1 MIFDSTRARQA
12 CLLAP
17 GEGWHCSVLGARVQ
31 AGAIAPLVFEEE
43 PVGVLWVV
51 SAQAEQFSQGDLDRL
66 GHLSNQ
72 AVIAIQHT
80 LMAGQLQ
87 SLAVVEERARIAREM
102 HDGLAQILGYLSL
115 EVQTLDALV
124 RQGNTE
130 ATLGALRQARERIT
144 AAQADVREN
153 ILSLRTTLAG
163 DAGLLPSL
171 EQYLEEFSVQTG
183 IDAHLASEVD
193 VSRLSPLAET
203 QLVRIVQE
211 ALANVRKH
219 AAARQVQIRLVARDG
234 CLGVTVTDDGVG
246 FDRVPNGK
254 HFGLQT
260 MRERAES
267 VGGGLTV
274 TSAPAQGTQVTF
286 WLPLAQP

>member
-1 MIFDSTRARQA
+1 
-12 CLLAP
+12 
-17 GEGWHCSVLGARVQ
+17 
-31 AGAIAPLVFEEE
+31 
-43 PVGVLWVV
+43 
-51 SAQAEQFSQGDLDRL
+51 
-66 GHLSNQ
+66 
-72 AVIAIQHT
+72 
-80 LMAGQLQ
+80 
-87 SLAVVEERARIAREM
+87 
-102 HDGLAQILGYLSL
+102 
-115 EVQTLDALV
+115 
-124 RQGNTE
+124 
-130 ATLGALRQARERIT
+130 
-144 AAQADVREN
+144 
-153 ILSLRTTLAG
+153 
-163 DAGLLPSL
+163 
-171 EQYLEEFSVQTG
+171 
-183 IDAHLASEVD
+183 
-193 VSRLSPLAET
+193 
-203 QLVRIVQE
+203 VQE